1 MVHKV
6 VLKSLLGGPKG
17 QNYFHN
23 NTKIMFGFYA
33 ILIFTM
39 MVQNGALTCISQGNK
54 LYSVNHL
61 KLPTDY

>member
-6 VLKSLLGGPKG
+6 VLKTLLGGPKG

-39 MVQNGALTCISQGNK
+39 MVQKQKKWI
-54 LYSVNHL
+54 
-61 KLPTDY
+61 

>member
-6 VLKSLLGGPKG
+6 VLKTLLGGPKG

-39 MVQNGALTCISQGNK
+39 MVQNKKSGYDCWSLNMHESRQQT
-54 LYSVNHL
+54 LL
-61 KLPTDY
+61 